1 MKQLI
6 VNREDLKHNINRVQE
21 YTKQISKNKDYTII
35 AVVKGNGYGLDLK
48 KYTEIL
54 KDNGITYFAV
64 ATLEEALLLRKEE
77 KNIQILMLSALN
89 EESEIEEAIKNN
101 ITITIDSNENASIVN
116 ELSKKGYNIKAHIKI
131 DTGFGRY
138 GFLYTDTK
146 SIIQDVNELRKNN
159 VNIEGIFSHFSCAY
173 YKKNKH
179 TIEQFNNF
187 MNVLKTLKENNIEIK
202 LQHICNSPAILN
214 YPEMCLN
221 SARIGSAFTGRVCS
235 ENNIGLKKIGQLEIS
250 IAEVRTVP
258 EKFNISYLNSYKT
271 KKETKIAILPTGYI
285 DGYNVTQKTDM
296 FRVRDK
302 LRRAVHEL
310 KSIFKK
316 QKLTA
321 IINEKRYNIIGTIRN
336 VSYNS

>member
-138 GFLYTDTK
+138 GFL
-146 SIIQDVNELRKNN
+146 
-159 VNIEGIFSHFSCAY
+159 
-173 YKKNKH
+173 
-179 TIEQFNNF
+179 
-187 MNVLKTLKENNIEIK
+187 
-202 LQHICNSPAILN
+202 
-214 YPEMCLN
+214 
-221 SARIGSAFTGRVCS
+221 
-235 ENNIGLKKIGQLEIS
+235 
-250 IAEVRTVP
+250 
-258 EKFNISYLNSYKT
+258 
-271 KKETKIAILPTGYI
+271 
-285 DGYNVTQKTDM
+285 
-296 FRVRDK
+296 
-302 LRRAVHEL
+302 
-310 KSIFKK
+310 
-316 QKLTA
+316 
-321 IINEKRYNIIGTIRN
+321 
-336 VSYNS
+336 